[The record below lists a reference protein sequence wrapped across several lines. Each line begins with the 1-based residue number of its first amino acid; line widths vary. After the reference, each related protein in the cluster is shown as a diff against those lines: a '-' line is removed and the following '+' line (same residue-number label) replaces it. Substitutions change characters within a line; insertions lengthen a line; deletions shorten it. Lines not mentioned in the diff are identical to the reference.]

1 MAGKQSR
8 SVKSAGEK
16 GRTRKQLKD
25 HLLTTFER
33 GFPSSVVDVSDGYKD
48 GIHIMVVSK
57 AFEKMSANKQQNA
70 MWTVLED
77 AGLTEDERT
86 LITLLY
92 PVSPA
97 DIR

>member
-8 SVKSAGEK
+8 SVKGVGGNTRS
-16 GRTRKQLKD
+16 RKQLKD
-25 HLLTTFER
+25 HLLATFER
-33 GFPSSVVDVSDGYKD
+33 GFPNAVVDVSDGYRD

-57 AFEKMSANKQQNA
+57 AFEKMSSKKQQNA
-70 MWTVLED
+70 MWTVLDD
-77 AGLTEDERT
+77 AELTEDERA
-86 LITLLY
+86 LVTLLY